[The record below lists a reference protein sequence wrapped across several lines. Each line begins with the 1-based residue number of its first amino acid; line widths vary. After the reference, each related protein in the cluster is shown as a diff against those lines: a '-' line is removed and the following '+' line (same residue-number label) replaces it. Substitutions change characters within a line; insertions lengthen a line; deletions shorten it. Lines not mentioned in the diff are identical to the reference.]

1 MNNILVKNTASKIV
15 LALSFFV
22 LLSSCATRLPTP
34 EGVPEVTIANYEKAV
49 VDKTQK
55 IEIYDGL
62 YNKLTVQSTWVDSLL
77 TEYAL
82 SHSARLSQWNEVKY
96 RDERSKRIGKNAEST
111 EFFVSFYA
119 PEKKHTDLSTK
130 KTIWKIFL
138 DVNGQRYEGKATK
151 IKSILSEIQALYP
164 YHNRWSVP
172 YTVSFP
178 VATSLIEG
186 KPAKLIFTGAVGSA
200 ELGYNNLAPQ

>member
-1 MNNILVKNTASKIV
+1 MNNNLVKNAATKLV
-15 LALSFFV
+15 LALSLFAI
-22 LLSSCATRLPTP
+22 LSSCASRLPTP

-77 TEYAL
+77 TEYGL

-96 RDERSKRIGKNAEST
+96 RDERSKRVGKNAEAT

-119 PEKKHTDLSTK
+119 PERKHTDLSSG

-151 IKSILSEIQALYP
+151 IKSLLSEVQALYP

-172 YTVSFP
+172 YSISFP
-178 VATSLIEG
+178 IATSLVEG

-200 ELGYNNLAPQ
+200 ELNFNNVAPQ